1 MVVLLKIAPSRVS
14 FIQIMQIRVQNKSK
28 SVWKSRYLGDVS
40 LSQLIMLNGTLDMV
54 QISIALMDKEED
66 KLVVYDR
73 KFGVYNVRRKSC
85 PDSKSVVAKPLV
97 SVTSSG
103 GGGCWNDP
111 QWYRAIGGRGSEK
124 GCASLSRLCLG
135 AWVFPDTTALPRG
148 AGFPNLREL
157 VLGCVVMKDKDL
169 EFLLAVSPVLEIL
182 AFHGSLASLQARIAN
197 QSLRCAQFCLSI
209 LEEVAVVNAP
219 SLERLFLWRNWSERG
234 RVGAMSTTVK
244 IGHAPKLRV
253 LGYLEPGVHI
263 LQIGSTIIKAIN
275 YWTGYMAGTKA
286 SARTTVSSLQMLALQ
301 VHFGDRSQV
310 KMLPSFLRCFPNLE
324 TLIVESF
331 LEENTSNRSL
341 KFWQET
347 SPIECVQSHLKTLS
361 FCELQGNDHEFDF
374 IMFIV
379 ENALKLERL
388 IIQIKQDLTYTER
401 QVVVAKLGDLS
412 CANWANTNCK
422 VRFELLWPGKKM
434 GVGDCVL
441 TTSN

>member
-1 MVVLLKIAPSRVS
+1 MDATDRRVLARWFQILATKGVDELVFVNRPWPLPGLPLPS
-14 FIQIMQIRVQNKSK
+14 
-28 SVWKSRYLGDVS
+28 S
-40 LSQLIMLNGTLDMV
+40 LFS
-54 QISIALMDKEED
+54 
-66 KLVVYDR
+66 
-73 KFGVYNVRRKSC
+73 
-85 PDSKSVVAKPLV
+85 
-97 SVTSSG
+97 
-103 GGGCWNDP
+103 
-111 QWYRAIGGRGSEK
+111 
-124 GCASLSRLCLG
+124 CASLSRLCLG
-135 AWVFPDTTALPRG
+135 AWVFPNTTALPRG

-169 EFLLAVSPVLEIL
+169 EFLLAVSPVLEML

-209 LEEVAVVNAP
+209 LEEVAMVNAP

-234 RVGAMSTTVK
+234 RIGAMSTTVK

-263 LQIGSTIIKAIN
+263 LQIGSTIIKAIS
-275 YWTGYMAGTKA
+275 YWTEYT
-286 SARTTVSSLQMLALQ
+286 
-301 VHFGDRSQV
+301 
-310 KMLPSFLRCFPNLE
+310 
-324 TLIVESF
+324 SF

-361 FCELQGNDHEFDF
+361 FCELQGNDDEFDF

-412 CANWANTNCK
+412 CANWANTSCK
-422 VRFELLWPGKKM
+422 VRFEVSTNPIGSSWSIEAGSDLSSDDPFSCL
-434 GVGDCVL
+434 
-441 TTSN
+441 